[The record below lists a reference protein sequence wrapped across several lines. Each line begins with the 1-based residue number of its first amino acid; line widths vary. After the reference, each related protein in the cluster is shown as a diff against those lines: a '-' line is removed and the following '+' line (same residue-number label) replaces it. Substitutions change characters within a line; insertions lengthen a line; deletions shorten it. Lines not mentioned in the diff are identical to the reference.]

1 MKKIHSLH
9 SNYTFFPVSDQSDKF
24 TKMKQRKNARK
35 EHVEKK
41 VQTVIVH
48 NDYDLETPYDGERVL
63 LELGEFETDSNKKAK
78 VERKQGKNKTTI

>member
-1 MKKIHSLH
+1 
-9 SNYTFFPVSDQSDKF
+9 
-24 TKMKQRKNARK
+24 MKQRKNARK

-78 VERKQGKNKTTI
+78 VERKQGKNKITI

>member
-1 MKKIHSLH
+1 MEISFKFSCHR
-9 SNYTFFPVSDQSDKF
+9 NYSFQ
-24 TKMKQRKNARK
+24 
-35 EHVEKK
+35 EYVEKK

-48 NDYDLETPYDGERVL
+48 NDYDLETPYDVERVL